1 MVYNKHEW
9 QDGELITS
17 VNLNHIEDGVDNSQ
31 TWVSVSAYGAVGN
44 GISDDT
50 NAFKEAISI
59 GKSIFVPSGTYLITA
74 SLDLNEVTVIG
85 ENEANTI
92 LRFGNETKY
101 GVGINNQAS
110 ISGLTLD
117 TTLTTTYFPA
127 IRLGSIYIDG
137 DNAERTRDATFS
149 RIDNITINCL
159 EGNTNVTGILAE
171 SFGITD
177 GNQHVW
183 DVSVNNIFMKFP
195 NDGLVLDTH
204 SYGWLNSNNFSNI
217 NIRGLNHFGIW
228 LNSSDTNPRG
238 IQHNSFNNIQVEFR
252 SSTPDTARALMIQAG
267 EYNLF
272 NNFSSFNDSGQF
284 RYSIEYN
291 TSIGY
296 PNEKSIHENNILSGT
311 VEGQLAPFV
320 GSLQKLNKINLTVVD
335 DWSTKLKN
343 QSELFRTNY
352 KTINTNI
359 LGGGILD
366 AYYDDISQV
375 PLALQKPST
384 LSEVVDVDDAGA
396 FSSLTLNV
404 SDTLRYF
411 YSVFGKNKEKMIS
424 TGKATVSVLFKY
436 SGDISDLSIVPY
448 LNMFTGT
455 SGTVIQPENINFEK
469 HGNGFYTVTSNI
481 NVSSFSNVAFD
492 FINIT
497 ISLSGS
503 GTFKL
508 YGIKS
513 ANNYVQNYNDITDER
528 EISNKIIQT
537 SVSPTKFSDIGVYMP
552 PVKTT
557 VFDTNLAIIKGS
569 GSNFKTIYPV
579 KF

>member
-1 MVYNKHEW
+1 MVYDKHEW

-50 NAFKEAISI
+50 AAFKAAIAV
-59 GKSIFVPSGTYLITA
+59 GKSIFVPSGVYVITDA
-74 SLDLNEVTVIG
+74 LDLNEVTVIG

-101 GVGINNQAS
+101 GVGINNQVS

-159 EGNTNVTGILAE
+159 DGNTNVTGILAE

-195 NDGLVLDTH
+195 NNGLVLDTH

-217 NIRGLNHFGIW
+217 NIRGINHFGVW
-228 LNSSDTNPRG
+228 LNASKSNSRG
-238 IQHNSFNNIQVEFR
+238 IYHNSFNNIQVEFR
-252 SSTPDTARALMIQAG
+252 GSTPDTARALMIQAG
-267 EYNLF
+267 EYNVF
-272 NNFSSFNDSGQF
+272 NNLNSFNDSGKF
-284 RYSIEYN
+284 RYSVEYN

-296 PNEKSIHENNILSGT
+296 PIEKNIHENNILSGT

-320 GSLQKLNKINLTVVD
+320 GSLQKLNKINLTIVD

-343 QSELFRTNY
+343 QYELFRTNY

-366 AYYDDISQV
+366 SYYDDSSQV

-384 LSEVVDVDDAGA
+384 LPEVVDVDDAGA
-396 FSSLTLNV
+396 FSSINLNL
-404 SDTLRYF
+404 SETFRYF
-411 YSVFGKNKEKMIS
+411 YSVFGKNKKKMLS
-424 TGKATVSVLFKY
+424 TGEATVSVLFKY
-436 SGDISDLSIVPY
+436 SGDISDLSITPY
-448 LNMFTGT
+448 VNMFTGT
-455 SGTVIQPENINFEK
+455 SATLIQPHNINFEK
-469 HGNGFYTVTSNI
+469 YGNGFYAVTSNI
-481 NVSSFSNVAFD
+481 HVSSFSNVAFD

-497 ISLSGS
+497 ISLSGT
-503 GTFKL
+503 GNFKL
-508 YGIKS
+508 YGLK
-513 ANNYVQNYNDITDER
+513 ATNNYVQNYNDINDNRT
-528 EISNKIIQT
+528 ISNKIIPT
-537 SVSPTKFSDIGVYMP
+537 SISPTKFSDIGVYMP
-552 PVKTT
+552 PVKSTS
-557 VFDTNLAIIKGS
+557 FDTNLAVIKGS
-569 GSNFKTIYPV
+569 GSNFKTMYPV